1 MISLYS
7 EILCSKGEGFM
18 YTLFIDTHY
27 TLLHVALFK
36 DEKVDLE
43 IKKEGVKHSECF
55 ILSIQKLLEQKGITF
70 DDLSGIIVV
79 NGPGSFTGVRIG
91 VVVAKMIGYCKSI
104 PIKVISYLQALS
116 LKYNLECMIGIRD
129 KNGAFIGNFDQNHEL
144 VGDYYYLSN
153 QELEKANEN
162 IIFDEVIN
170 LDKVYEYLKDKKSI
184 PPHFV
189 KPIYVKKIEV
199 DK

>member
-1 MISLYS
+1 
-7 EILCSKGEGFM
+7 M

-55 ILSIQKLLEQKGITF
+55 ILSIQELLEQKGITF

-91 VVVAKMIGYCKSI
+91 VVVAKMIGYCKNI

-129 KNGAFIGNFDQNHEL
+129 KNGVFIGNFDQNHEL